1 MHCKSLWIKASGKC
15 KCHISITSYPHV
27 PLAGVHLDG
36 DYGDAEMSGDAD
48 DEDDDGVDY
57 GDVSDDEPLSIF
69 LLLLR
74 NLIKLNC
81 SCFVKLFFFLS
92 NKSSKGVMESTLGIH
107 NRC

>member
-1 MHCKSLWIKASGKC
+1 M
-15 KCHISITSYPHV
+15 
-27 PLAGVHLDG
+27 HLDG

-74 NLIKLNC
+74 N
-81 SCFVKLFFFLS
+81 
-92 NKSSKGVMESTLGIH
+92 
-107 NRC
+107 